1 MAKKKMK
8 RNAFNQYSTQ
18 RSPVVVTGG
27 ENNCNTIAGTG
38 KNIRS
43 NGLSMKRNMMV
54 RVTDEDVSPSS
65 SRQLLLF
72 ASTNP
77 TAAELTSSC

>member
-1 MAKKKMK
+1 MK

-65 SRQLLLF
+65 SPTV
-72 ASTNP
+72 AAVCVNNP
-77 TAAELTSSC
+77 TAAELTSSCSADRQ